1 MLMLQ
6 TQGVSLVPWR
16 RKPSCSRK
24 QRLLPG
30 GVRNRG
36 LRASTPSHADAG
48 AGGESFPRQL
58 EQPGQRPGG
67 RAATG
72 QSQQD
77 AVDPEQA
84 ERARG
89 EGRGGRDSTRSGR
102 AGCGGRGATV
112 RPPACI
118 LGETGPR
125 EGCSNEPAVTYA
137 VTTGL
142 SGTGRRTA
150 RGAAGRGQSGGGGGV
165 ASRRL
170 GGGPGAVQGSA
181 WSEEAATV
189 VAFCTWVS
197 AELAGF
203 G

>member
-1 MLMLQ
+1 M
-6 TQGVSLVPWR
+6 
-16 RKPSCSRK
+16 
-24 QRLLPG
+24 
-30 GVRNRG
+30 
-36 LRASTPSHADAG
+36 
-48 AGGESFPRQL
+48 
-58 EQPGQRPGG
+58 
-67 RAATG
+67 
-72 QSQQD
+72 
-77 AVDPEQA
+77 
-84 ERARG
+84 
-89 EGRGGRDSTRSGR
+89 
-102 AGCGGRGATV
+102 
-112 RPPACI
+112 RPPACT